1 MKEKYIKMDYNVNG
15 LTAAQIKQ
23 KTEYM
28 KEEIAKANAIKEYE
42 KVKNEDYYRW
52 VAKSVQ
58 PMVVPAWVY
67 GEDGKQDV
75 AKYLRWSAGGSE

>member
-42 KVKNEDYYRW
+42 KVKKEYERMKSNKAYESMYR
-52 VAKSVQ
+52 
-58 PMVVPAWVY
+58 
-67 GEDGKQDV
+67 
-75 AKYLRWSAGGSE
+75 SEYD